1 MVLLGLPM
9 KKRLR
14 LVTSLNLYQKAVMR
28 ILFAYGL
35 TFVSVMDY
43 IYPKRI

>member
-14 LVTSLNLYQKAVMR
+14 LVTSLNLYQEAVMT
-28 ILFAYGL
+28 IPSAYG
-35 TFVSVMDY
+35 
-43 IYPKRI
+43 